1 MPLLYSPHIPTS
13 LHITPHLPTPC
24 QPKLITY
31 RLIIPLVQ
39 REMSVAMVNKN
50 KARLE
55 DVRGDLDQI
64 RHWVATQ
71 VGGPGQ
77 QMLCNSQC

>member
-1 MPLLYSPHIPTS
+1 
-13 LHITPHLPTPC
+13 
-24 QPKLITY
+24 
-31 RLIIPLVQ
+31 
-39 REMSVAMVNKN
+39 MSVAMVNEN

-55 DVRGDLDQI
+55 DVKGDLDQN

-77 QMLCNSQC
+77 QMLCNSQYYVLCIISDSVLTFLCLLPM